1 MCEVRRRAH
10 LLRKPS
16 ARLGCFRF
24 SAICVQGADRVRFR
38 RIRCSPSGRF
48 PGSPI
53 SPLLRCRPFGAAPL
67 RRSAPARDSGR
78 SRRRRR
84 SAASAPCGGTQKSV
98 LCRAI
103 FRSARFESR
112 SARRSAAP
120 LTQPVSVGSEID
132 ICPTMTSS
140 PSLLCGPF
148 GPCSPPPSGAPCL
161 RAFGAGGASPPSLF
175 PELVSRR
182 RGKREKSEMQTPG
195 CSRGR
200 RHGAPVLWRPG
211 YSRKARRHLSAT
223 KPRERTSVPHGG
235 LLPAW
240 GGGDGK
246 DE

>member
-1 MCEVRRRAH
+1 MRPPSPEAFGTFRMFPLLGVLRARRGSRPASPDTFCASRWPFRSGASRARSEDAPAFSGSLRRVSDVFRSSAHCVRN
-10 LLRKPS
+10 
-16 ARLGCFRF
+16 
-24 SAICVQGADRVRFR
+24 ADRIRFR
-38 RIRCSPSGRF
+38 RRRCSPSGRF

-161 RAFGAGGASPPSLF
+161 RAFGAGGASPPL
-175 PELVSRR
+175 
-182 RGKREKSEMQTPG
+182 
-195 CSRGR
+195 
-200 RHGAPVLWRPG
+200 
-211 YSRKARRHLSAT
+211 
-223 KPRERTSVPHGG
+223 SVPRACF
-235 LLPAW
+235 PPP
-240 GGGDGK
+240 GK
-246 DE
+246 A